1 MRKYADDYELERTE
15 DEKGRIRKTAKYI
28 GDHYEVNVESQDLI
42 KFRRIALL
50 LLIVTVELHIGA
62 GFVANPGM
70 YQFFVAL
77 PYVFVFLPLYF
88 FATGIL
94 RLPKEKRALRRD
106 EVDLSFERI
115 KKASGFLI
123 ALLSLVVVGELV
135 FLIGFAEGGYNPEVL
150 FLILEVL
157 AGGAVAFLWR
167 YQKSITVQI
176 ISEE

>member
-1 MRKYADDYELERTE
+1 MRKYANDYELERTE
-15 DEKGRIRKTAKYI
+15 DRKGRIKKTAKYI
-28 GDHYEVNVESQDLI
+28 GDYYEVNVESQDLI
-42 KFRRIALL
+42 RFRRIALL
-50 LLIVTVELHIGA
+50 LLIVTVGLHIGA

-70 YQFFVAL
+70 YRFFVAL

-94 RLPKEKRALRRD
+94 RLPKEKRTFRSD
-106 EVDLSFERI
+106 EVYLSFERI

-123 ALLSLVVVGELV
+123 ALLSLVVVGELI
-135 FLIGFAEGGYNPEVL
+135 FLLGFAEGGYNTEIVY
-150 FLILEVL
+150 LILEVL
-157 AGGAVAFLWR
+157 AAGAVAFLWR